1 MDSHNQPG
9 RHSVSDPAVRSSFQ
23 QQQQQHEYYYTDSA
37 TYDPWSSS
45 TMGRSSRGRMY
56 SSNDD
61 PSSIHNRGRRSV
73 SHELCDECRR
83 VGNLDCEHSMY
94 DDGRRSRSRGPPED
108 DVVPSRRS
116 MSRGPPEEMKVSE
129 GPIIC
134 SGRVKRR
141 HYGLWWECH
150 LFLCHARTMADVR
163 ILWEELFRKKPADTI
178 DSVDRKTGAVLGDMS
193 KASIVGTPFLILIS
207 ESKRIDSVVMLR
219 LIDLTGFMDESSTNR
234 PCQFSLVFSRT
245 PFMVKFKVST
255 SVEYQEWMDGLD
267 RAARRLPSDKAVA
280 NTAFLALT
288 NKRPPEKQAFVAH
301 GTVQLGEEEA
311 PPIDEVVPPGSH
323 QWAADSRRGQYG
335 SGGDSVYGDGRRS
348 MSAPVVQPIMM
359 MPSYGSQPLSAP
371 ILTTSTSMDPAEQDS
386 EHLRAYMSSSRGQTS
401 SPGYMYIASP
411 APQHPHDP
419 YSMFQ
424 RSQSWGYIAPMDPQV
439 PATSPTML
447 PANQAPVR
455 GSMIDS
461 DAGTRVS
468 TNTAGSSS
476 ASWRRRSA
484 ATSTTIVAYP
494 DPPTTPVQ
502 KPQGKDKHASLLS
515 DSTDTMVLTPESSVK
530 RMVEEKM
537 AAAGFTD
544 DIRDE
549 NAAPKSKTVKKFVI
563 GGAGS
568 PPTATKKS
576 AKEAARHGRIS
587 VGEDIYRRG

>member
-1 MDSHNQPG
+1 MDSHQQHG
-9 RHSVSDPAVRSSFQ
+9 RRNVSDPAVHSSFQ
-23 QQQQQHEYYYTDSA
+23 QQQYYYQDSA
-37 TYDPWSSS
+37 THDQLSSS
-45 TMGRSSRGRMY
+45 TMGRSARGRMY
-56 SSNDD
+56 SSNED
-61 PSSIHNRGRRSV
+61 PNSTLSRGRRIA
-73 SHELCDECRR
+73 SHELCDACRR
-83 VGNLDCEHSMY
+83 IGNLDCEHWMY
-94 DDGRRSRSRGPPED
+94 DEGRRSRSRGPPED
-108 DVVPSRRS
+108 DVPPSRRS

-150 LFLCHARTMADVR
+150 LFLCHARTMDDMR
-163 ILWEELFRKKPADTI
+163 ILWEELFRKKPKDSI

-193 KASIVGTPFLILIS
+193 KASIVGTPFLVLMS

-267 RAARRLPSDKAVA
+267 RAARRLPTDKAVA

-288 NKRPPEKQAFVAH
+288 NRRPPEKQAFVAH

-311 PPIDEVVPPGSH
+311 PPMDEVVPPGSH
-323 QWAADSRRGQYG
+323 QWTAESRRGQYG
-335 SGGDSVYGDGRRS
+335 GENAYADARRTTS
-348 MSAPVVQPIMM
+348 TPVGQQVIMAPY
-359 MPSYGSQPLSAP
+359 SSQALSAP
-371 ILTTSTSMDPAEQDS
+371 ILTNSPTSMNPDDQNR
-386 EHLRAYMSSSRGQTS
+386 EHLRAYMSSTRAQSS
-401 SPGYMYIASP
+401 SPGGYMYIASP

-419 YSMFQ
+419 YSMYQ
-424 RSQSWGYIAPMDPQV
+424 RSQSWGYIPPMDPEV
-439 PATSPTML
+439 PASTPTML
-447 PANQAPVR
+447 PANHAPVR
-455 GSMIDS
+455 ASMIDS

-468 TNTAGSSS
+468 TNNSGSSS

-494 DPPTTPVQ
+494 DPPTTHVQ
-502 KPQGKDKHASLLS
+502 KPQAKDKHASMIS
-515 DSTDTMVLTPESSVK
+515 ASTDTMVMTPESSVK
-530 RMVEEKM
+530 RMMEEKM

-549 NAAPKSKTVKKFVI
+549 NAAPKSKTVKKFVV
-563 GGAGS
+563 GSSGS
-568 PPTATKKS
+568 PPTGTKKS
-576 AKEAARHGRIS
+576 AKEAARQGRIS